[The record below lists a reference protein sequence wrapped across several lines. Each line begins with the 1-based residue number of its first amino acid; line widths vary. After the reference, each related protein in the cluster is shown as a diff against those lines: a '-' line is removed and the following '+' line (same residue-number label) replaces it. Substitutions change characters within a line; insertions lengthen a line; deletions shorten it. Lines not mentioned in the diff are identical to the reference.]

1 LLFDRIL
8 LDAPCSATGVIRR
21 NPDVKYRHKASDLLL
36 FREKQLHLL
45 KTVSHFLKKEGT
57 LVYAVC
63 STEPEEGEQVI
74 DEFLKTERE
83 FRIIDADAPFLKEFL
98 AGGILRTFPHK
109 HNMDGFFGA
118 ILCRRD

>member
-1 LLFDRIL
+1 MFDRIF

-21 NPDVKYRHKASDLLL
+21 NPDVKYRHRSSDLLL

-45 KTVSHFLKKEGT
+45 KIVARFLKKEGT

-74 DEFLKTERE
+74 GEFLKTNPE
-83 FRIIDADAPFLKEFL
+83 FRIIDAGVPLLKEFL
-98 AGGILRTFPHK
+98 SGGILRTFPHK
-109 HNMDGFFGA
+109 HSMDGFFGA
-118 ILCRRD
+118 ALCRRD